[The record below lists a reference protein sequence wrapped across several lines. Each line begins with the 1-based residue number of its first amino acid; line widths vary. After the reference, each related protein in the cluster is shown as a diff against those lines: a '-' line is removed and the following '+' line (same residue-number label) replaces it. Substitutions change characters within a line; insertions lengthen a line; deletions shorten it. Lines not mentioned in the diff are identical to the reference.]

1 MAQLDEVHNGLASH
15 FGTGWSDITNNMP
28 SIRSLFAFGLYALT
42 NVQSVFGLHNAVT
55 RQFSQD
61 LSASATCTSPQ
72 LSCHNT
78 SAVADLCCFNSPGG
92 ELLQTQFWDTAPV
105 TGPSDSW
112 TIHGLWPDNC
122 DGTYDSSCDP
132 SRAYT
137 NITQILQAAGAND
150 LVSYMQTYWVSN
162 SGTPESFWEHEW
174 SKHGTCIS
182 TLDPNCYTSYQPTEE
197 VPDFFNRTVNLF
209 KSLPSYEWLSEAG
222 ILPSTSTTYTTAQIQ
237 AALSKNRGGHQVYLG
252 CQSGALNE
260 IWYFFNVQG
269 SIQTGNFEA
278 SDLVGSKSTC
288 PSTGIK
294 YLPKGNGGGSSPTSA
309 APLPGTST
317 TSLSKPSTTASS
329 KPSTTASLKPSTT
342 KSSAPSTTTSA
353 APSPTSGG
361 PGFSGKGTLNVITS
375 RSQTGCIIS
384 GGTWYTSGTC
394 AGFTA
399 TTLDDGFTLSSR
411 KGDCAIVGGALTCGS
426 SVSSA
431 TSFSADG
438 DLLVYDG
445 AANFSADGVP
455 SGNTQGTVYTGEDH
469 STSLTIQ
476 WQGF

>member
-1 MAQLDEVHNGLASH
+1 MAQLDEVHNVLASH
-15 FGTGWSDITNNMP
+15 FSTGWSDITNHMP
-28 SIRSLFAFGLYALT
+28 SIRTLFAFGLSALT

-137 NITQILQAAGAND
+137 NITHILQAAGASD

-197 VPDFFNRTVNLF
+197 VPDFFNQTVNLF

-222 ILPSTSTTYTTAQIQ
+222 IVPSTSATYTTAQIQ

-252 CQSGALNE
+252 CQSSALNE

-269 SIQTGNFEA
+269 SIQTGTFEA

-317 TSLSKPSTTASS
+317 TTSSKPSTTASS
-329 KPSTTASLKPSTT
+329 KPSTTASPK
-342 KSSAPSTTTSA
+342 PSTTTSA

-375 RSQTGCIIS
+375 GSQTGCIIS

>member
-1 MAQLDEVHNGLASH
+1 MAQVDEVHNGLASH
-15 FGTGWSDITNNMP
+15 FDTGWSDITDNMP
-28 SIRSLFAFGLYALT
+28 SIRSLFAFGLSALA
-42 NVQSVFGLHNAVT
+42 NVQSVFGLQNAVT

-78 SAVADLCCFNSPGG
+78 SAVADLCCFNAPGG

-222 ILPSTSTTYTTAQIQ
+222 IVPSSSATYTTAQIQ

-269 SIQTGNFEA
+269 SIQTGTFEA

-309 APLPGTST
+309 APLPDT
-317 TSLSKPSTTASS
+317 
-329 KPSTTASLKPSTT
+329 STTASLKPSTT
-342 KSSAPSTTTSA
+342 KSSGPSTTTSA

-361 PGFSGKGTLNVITS
+361 PSFSGKGTLNVITS
-375 RSQTGCIIS
+375 GSQTGCIIS

-399 TTLDDGFTLSSR
+399 TTSDDGFTLSSR

-426 SVSSA
+426 SVDSA

-455 SGNTQGTVYTGEDH
+455 SGSTQGTVYTGEDH

-476 WQGF
+476 WQGL